1 MEPEKFESYLTAE
14 ELENYKKNLIAR
26 DCPLSYERFVK
37 QSTEDVVVGGA
48 FPWMDTPEGAD
59 YWIEINRRVKSDM
72 PITLPVKEEVMFD
85 IPKGVDYMQFFTAEQ
100 WGELTAIAMETLG
113 IKGYQDWMNSHH
125 VSIGSFIYSAIPTKK
140 QSRFVQNIRIADS
153 STYRESRGYKI
164 VPGEFMT
171 KDSATTDHDH
181 VISVKRPDATH
192 TWSEEFMMEMT
203 AKVYEQIQKL
213 L

>member
-37 QSTEDVVVGGA
+37 QSTKESVVGGA
-48 FPWMDTPEGAD
+48 FPWIETPEGAD
-59 YWIEINRRVKSDM
+59 YWIEINRRVRSDM
-72 PITLPVKEEVMFD
+72 PITVKEEVVFD

-100 WGELTAIAMETLG
+100 WKELTEIAMETLG
-113 IKGYQDWMNSHH
+113 MEGYQDWMNSHH

-153 STYRESRGYKI
+153 HTYRTSRGYVI
-164 VPGEFMT
+164 TPGEFMT
-171 KDSATTDHDH
+171 KESATTDHDD
-181 VISVKRPDATH
+181 VISVKRPDATY

-203 AKVYEQIQKL
+203 TKVYEQIQKSL
-213 L
+213 